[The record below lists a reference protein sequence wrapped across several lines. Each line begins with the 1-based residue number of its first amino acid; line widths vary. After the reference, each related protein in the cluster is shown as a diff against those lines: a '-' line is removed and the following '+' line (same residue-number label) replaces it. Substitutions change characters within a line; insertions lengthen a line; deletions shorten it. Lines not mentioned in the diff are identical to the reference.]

1 MENNL
6 NIVKSEFKELPNNIE
21 AEQSVIGSI
30 LVTNEIF
37 DEISTIISSINF
49 YDPMHQKIY
58 NAIESL
64 IYKGMLANPITLKN
78 YFEDEK
84 DDLDVPEYL
93 VKITKFSTSIRQAIE
108 YSKIIY
114 DMFVRRELIKISEQ
128 TIDNA
133 KITDLDSSGQNII
146 ENSERLLFDLA
157 EKGSFNSSL
166 IKFDDAMKQTIEMAS
181 AAYKN
186 EGGIVGVPTGLRD
199 LDDKLGGLHQSDL
212 IIIAGRPSMG
222 KTSLATNIAFN
233 AAKHIQ
239 DNQKKSSVAFFSLE
253 MSSEQLST
261 RILSEQARIGS
272 NDIRRGRISDE
283 QFDQFLETSKNIAE
297 LPLFIDETPAISIAA
312 MSNRARRIKRLH
324 GLDMI
329 VVDYIQLMRGTTY
342 NKDGRVQEISQITQ
356 GLKAIAKELGV
367 PVVALSQLSRQVEQ
381 RDDHKPQ
388 LADLRESGSIEQDA
402 DVVMFVYREGY
413 YLQRKEPREATVEHA
428 EWQAKMN
435 EVAHLAEII
444 IGKQRHGPIGKVT
457 LEFEKDLQNLK
468 ILKLIKF
475 KYKTLMLT
483 SLYENTILKNPKFI
497 ILILF
502 ITLISFGYYSK
513 DFRLDASSETLLIE
527 DDPDLEY
534 LREITNRYGSKEFL
548 VLTYTPNEGMISN
561 TSINN
566 LLSLKYKI
574 QSLDWVH
581 SVITLLDIP
590 LLNNT
595 DAPLQERL
603 KGFKTL
609 KDEDVDK
616 NRGFK
621 EILESPVFRNFVISE
636 SGKTSGIIVNIK
648 QNPILEDIENRSK
661 KEIDEHRDKI
671 KKQNHKNILEI
682 RDVIKSYDDVGKIYL
697 GGIPMIADDMMT
709 FIKSDIIVFG
719 LGVLLFIIAT
729 LWFVFKK

>member
-1 MENNL
+1 VENNL
-6 NIVKSEFKELPNNIE
+6 SIVKDQFKELPNNIE
-21 AEQSVIGSI
+21 AEQAVIGSI
-30 LVTNEIF
+30 LVSNDIF

-58 NAIESL
+58 EAIESL
-64 IYKGMLANPITLKN
+64 VYKGMLANPITLKN

-84 DDLDVPEYL
+84 DDLNVPEYL
-93 VKITKFSTSIRQAIE
+93 VKITKFSTTVRQAIE

-128 TIDNA
+128 TIDSA
-133 KITDLDSSGQNII
+133 KLNELDTNGQTII

-166 IKFDDAMKQTIEMAS
+166 VKFDEAMKQTIEMAS

-186 EGGIVGVPTGLRD
+186 EEGLVGVPTGLRD

-233 AAKHIQ
+233 AAQKLQ
-239 DNQKKSSVAFFSLE
+239 ESGKKSSIAFFSLE

-261 RILSEQARIGS
+261 RIISEQARISS

-283 QFDQFLETSKNIAE
+283 QFDKFLETSKNIAE
-297 LPLFIDETPAISIAA
+297 LPLYIDETPAISIAA
-312 MSNRARRIKRLH
+312 MSNRARRIKRLF

-435 EVAHLAEII
+435 EVAHLAQII
-444 IGKQRHGPIGKVT
+444 IGKQRHGPIGNVT
-457 LEFEKDLQNLK
+457 LEFEERFT
-468 ILKLIKF
+468 KF
-475 KYKTLMLT
+475 KDTQ
-483 SLYENTILKNPKFI
+483 
-497 ILILF
+497 
-502 ITLISFGYYSK
+502 
-513 DFRLDASSETLLIE
+513 
-527 DDPDLEY
+527 
-534 LREITNRYGSKEFL
+534 
-548 VLTYTPNEGMISN
+548 
-561 TSINN
+561 IN
-566 LLSLKYKI
+566 
-574 QSLDWVH
+574 
-581 SVITLLDIP
+581 
-590 LLNNT
+590 
-595 DAPLQERL
+595 
-603 KGFKTL
+603 
-609 KDEDVDK
+609 
-616 NRGFK
+616 
-621 EILESPVFRNFVISE
+621 
-636 SGKTSGIIVNIK
+636 
-648 QNPILEDIENRSK
+648 
-661 KEIDEHRDKI
+661 
-671 KKQNHKNILEI
+671 
-682 RDVIKSYDDVGKIYL
+682 
-697 GGIPMIADDMMT
+697 
-709 FIKSDIIVFG
+709 
-719 LGVLLFIIAT
+719 
-729 LWFVFKK
+729 

>member
-6 NIVKSEFKELPNNIE
+6 SIVKDQFKELPNNIE
-21 AEQSVIGSI
+21 AEQAVIGSI
-30 LVTNEIF
+30 LVSNDIF

-49 YDPMHQKIY
+49 YDPMHQKIFE
-58 NAIESL
+58 AIESL

-84 DDLDVPEYL
+84 DDLNVPEYL
-93 VKITKFSTSIRQAIE
+93 VKITKFSTSVRQAVE

-128 TIDNA
+128 TIDSA
-133 KITDLDSSGQNII
+133 KLNELDTNGQTII

-166 IKFDDAMKQTIEMAS
+166 IKFDEAMKQTIEMAS

-186 EGGIVGVPTGLRD
+186 EEGIVGVPTGLRD

-233 AAKHIQ
+233 AAQKLQ
-239 DNQKKSSVAFFSLE
+239 DSGKKSSIAFFSLE

-261 RILSEQARIGS
+261 RIISEQARISS

-283 QFDQFLETSKNIAE
+283 QFDKFLETSKNIAE
-297 LPLFIDETPAISIAA
+297 LPLYIDETPAISIAA
-312 MSNRARRIKRLH
+312 MSNRARRIKRLF

-329 VVDYIQLMRGTTY
+329 VVDYIQLMRGTTF

-356 GLKAIAKELGV
+356 GLKAIAKELAV

-435 EVAHLAEII
+435 EVAHLAQII
-444 IGKQRHGPIGKVT
+444 IGK
-457 LEFEKDLQNLK
+457 
-468 ILKLIKF
+468 
-475 KYKTLMLT
+475 
-483 SLYENTILKNPKFI
+483 
-497 ILILF
+497 
-502 ITLISFGYYSK
+502 
-513 DFRLDASSETLLIE
+513 
-527 DDPDLEY
+527 
-534 LREITNRYGSKEFL
+534 
-548 VLTYTPNEGMISN
+548 
-561 TSINN
+561 
-566 LLSLKYKI
+566 
-574 QSLDWVH
+574 
-581 SVITLLDIP
+581 
-590 LLNNT
+590 
-595 DAPLQERL
+595 
-603 KGFKTL
+603 
-609 KDEDVDK
+609 
-616 NRGFK
+616 
-621 EILESPVFRNFVISE
+621 
-636 SGKTSGIIVNIK
+636 
-648 QNPILEDIENRSK
+648 
-661 KEIDEHRDKI
+661 
-671 KKQNHKNILEI
+671 
-682 RDVIKSYDDVGKIYL
+682 
-697 GGIPMIADDMMT
+697 
-709 FIKSDIIVFG
+709 
-719 LGVLLFIIAT
+719 
-729 LWFVFKK
+729 

>member
-6 NIVKSEFKELPNNIE
+6 SIVKDKFKELPNNIE

-37 DEISTIISSINF
+37 DEISTIISNINF
-49 YDPMHQKIY
+49 YDPMHQKIF

-128 TIDNA
+128 TIDSAN
-133 KITDLDSSGQNII
+133 INDLDTNGQNII

-157 EKGSFNSSL
+157 EKGSVSSSL

-199 LDDKLGGLHQSDL
+199 LDDKLGGLHSSDL

-239 DNQKKSSVAFFSLE
+239 DSGKKSSIAFFSLE

-261 RILSEQARIGS
+261 RILSEQARISS

-324 GLDMI
+324 GLDMV

-356 GLKAIAKELGV
+356 GLKAVAKELGV
-367 PVVALSQLSRQVEQ
+367 PVLALSQLSRQVEQ
-381 RDDHKPQ
+381 RDNHQPQ

-413 YLQRKEPREATVEHA
+413 YLSRTEPREATVEHA

-457 LEFEKDLQNLK
+457 LEFEERFT
-468 ILKLIKF
+468 KF
-475 KYKTLMLT
+475 KDTQ
-483 SLYENTILKNPKFI
+483 
-497 ILILF
+497 
-502 ITLISFGYYSK
+502 
-513 DFRLDASSETLLIE
+513 
-527 DDPDLEY
+527 
-534 LREITNRYGSKEFL
+534 
-548 VLTYTPNEGMISN
+548 
-561 TSINN
+561 IN
-566 LLSLKYKI
+566 
-574 QSLDWVH
+574 
-581 SVITLLDIP
+581 
-590 LLNNT
+590 
-595 DAPLQERL
+595 
-603 KGFKTL
+603 
-609 KDEDVDK
+609 
-616 NRGFK
+616 
-621 EILESPVFRNFVISE
+621 
-636 SGKTSGIIVNIK
+636 
-648 QNPILEDIENRSK
+648 
-661 KEIDEHRDKI
+661 
-671 KKQNHKNILEI
+671 
-682 RDVIKSYDDVGKIYL
+682 
-697 GGIPMIADDMMT
+697 
-709 FIKSDIIVFG
+709 
-719 LGVLLFIIAT
+719 
-729 LWFVFKK
+729 